1 MEQTWADTRT
11 RTMHMSDLT
20 YVPVP
25 VQFSRD
31 IYRYPNQKN
40 RKMFFQKRFFYPM
53 VPILKRA
60 ILDDA
65 YLEGA
70 PIEMRKRSVRFS
82 K

>member
-40 RKMFFQKRFFYPM
+40 RKFFFSET
-53 VPILKRA
+53 VL
-60 ILDDA
+60 LSNGSD
-65 YLEGA
+65 
-70 PIEMRKRSVRFS
+70 IETSNS
-82 K
+82 